1 MSDKPMK
8 TFSMVFIIRE
18 LQIKELDVTTHQ
30 LECLKKKEDAI
41 NSW

>member
-1 MSDKPMK
+1 MADKPMK

-30 LECLKKKEDAI
+30 LECLKKKRGCHQ
-41 NSW
+41 